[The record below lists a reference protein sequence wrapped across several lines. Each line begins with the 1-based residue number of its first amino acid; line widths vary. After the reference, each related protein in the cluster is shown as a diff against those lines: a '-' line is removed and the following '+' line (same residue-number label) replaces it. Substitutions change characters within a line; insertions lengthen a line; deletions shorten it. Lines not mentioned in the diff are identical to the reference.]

1 MKLELAKKFNDLFA
15 SGGNDQIFDQF
26 AALVDLPDDQFDTI
40 YLSMKERL
48 NLLFNS
54 ESFQSDVLNSLK
66 MMGHGSIDEERLS
79 AEEIIEDIK
88 EDESLTDNKKDILIT
103 IIEGS
108 VLSIIKMIEVPRE
121 RVKVKIKKLHP
132 DAIIPEYAHK
142 TDAGADV
149 YNLEEVILK
158 PHETRLIKT
167 GIAVAIPV
175 GYEIQVRPRSGLS
188 LKTELRIANAPG
200 TIDADYRG
208 EVCII
213 IQNTGN
219 LSKTIARGDKI
230 AQLVI
235 APTPMIEWEEVKEL
249 PNTERG
255 EDGFGSTDKK

>member
-1 MKLELAKKFNDLFA
+1 
-15 SGGNDQIFDQF
+15 
-26 AALVDLPDDQFDTI
+26 
-40 YLSMKERL
+40 
-48 NLLFNS
+48 
-54 ESFQSDVLNSLK
+54 

-149 YNLEEVILK
+149 CSLEEVILK

-208 EVCII
+208 EICII